1 MCKQAI
7 LTGVEAMYVCLCMG
21 VTDSQ
26 IQDAVREGATTV
38 RRLRKQLG
46 CTGQCGKCKQ
56 QVRELR
62 DEVLIEQRS
71 LLVPALAPA

>member
-1 MCKQAI
+1 
-7 LTGVEAMYVCLCMG
+7 MYVCLCRR

-26 IQDAVREGATTV
+26 IREAVREGATTV
-38 RRLRKQLG
+38 RGLRKRLG

-62 DEVLIEQRS
+62 DQVLIDRRPV
-71 LLVPALAPA
+71 LVPVLASS

>member
-1 MCKQAI
+1 
-7 LTGVEAMYVCLCMG
+7 MYVCLCMG

-38 RRLRKQLG
+38 RGLRKKLG

-62 DEVLIEQRS
+62 DEVLIEQRMLFTS
-71 LLVPALAPA
+71 ALAPT

>member
-1 MCKQAI
+1 M
-7 LTGVEAMYVCLCMG
+7 CLCIG

-71 LLVPALAPA
+71 LLVPSLAPT

>member
-1 MCKQAI
+1 
-7 LTGVEAMYVCLCMG
+7 MYVCLCMG

-26 IQDAVREGATTV
+26 IRDAVREWATTV
-38 RRLRKQLG
+38 RGLRKKLG

-62 DEVLIEQRS
+62 DEVLIEQRM
-71 LLVPALAPA
+71 LFTPALAPT